1 MFYAMIIGNTV
12 IDVVVDDEKM
22 PIWPPDPDG
31 NEVVAVEC
39 DSAVFIGMLYVDGKF
54 IQPVQLEPE
63 PMPKYIPTKGELAI
77 METQATIYE
86 ELNASMLASAEATAE
101 IYEAILLMGGNANG

>member
-1 MFYAMIIGNTV
+1 
-12 IDVVVDDEKM
+12 
-22 PIWPPDPDG
+22 
-31 NEVVAVEC
+31 
-39 DSAVFIGMLYVDGKF
+39 MLYVDGKF
-54 IQPVQLEPE
+54 IEPVQLEPE
-63 PMPKYIPTKGELAI
+63 PVQPYRPTKGELAI

>member
-1 MFYAMIIGNTV
+1 MFYAMVIGDTV
-12 IDVVVDDEKM
+12 IDIVVDDEKIPM
-22 PIWPPDPDG
+22 WPSDPDG

-54 IQPVQLEPE
+54 IEPAQPETELSPQ
-63 PMPKYIPTKGELAI
+63 YTPTKGELAI